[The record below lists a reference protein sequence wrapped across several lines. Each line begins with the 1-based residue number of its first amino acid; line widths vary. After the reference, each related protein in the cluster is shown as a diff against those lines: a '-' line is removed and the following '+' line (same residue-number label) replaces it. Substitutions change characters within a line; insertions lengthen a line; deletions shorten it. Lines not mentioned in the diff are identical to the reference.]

1 MSKKEELKRIREK
14 IDELDTELL
23 NLINQRASLAIEA
36 GETKKKE
43 VIYKPEREADIL
55 RKLKKT
61 NPGPLNE
68 QQISNI
74 F

>member
-36 GETKKKE
+36 GER
-43 VIYKPEREADIL
+43 IR
-55 RKLKKT
+55 
-61 NPGPLNE
+61 
-68 QQISNI
+68 
-74 F
+74 